1 MANDM
6 MTMTVDEI
14 SPGSGRAPGTIIGH
28 SEGQPKQV
36 KAFSDTLTKFQAG
49 RTYSFSWYLGK
60 PYNGA
65 QDVLVSA
72 HHPVTEAA
80 AGARGAPDPSQAPH
94 RAEAPGMAPA
104 PQRQQ
109 NTPQSTPQ
117 GVMTGAAGTKDRSIT
132 VLAVMKSV
140 IESGGSE
147 EDFKRWL
154 SLHDEVVHGLERH
167 WKPDIS

>member
-1 MANDM
+1 MANETKGS

-14 SPGSGRAPGTIIGH
+14 SPGAGRAPGTLIGH
-28 SEGQPKQV
+28 TDGQPKQI
-36 KAFSDTLTKFQAG
+36 KAFDDVINKFQAG
-49 RTYSFSWYLGK
+49 RTYSFGWYLGK
-60 PYNGA
+60 PYNGS

-80 AGARGAPDPSQAPH
+80 AGARGAPDPSQAPQ

-154 SLHDEVVHGLERH
+154 SLHDEIVHGKNRG
-167 WKPDIS
+167 

>member
-1 MANDM
+1 MANETKGS

-14 SPGSGRAPGTIIGH
+14 SPGAGRAPGTLIGH
-28 SEGQPKQV
+28 TDGQPKQI
-36 KAFSDTLTKFQAG
+36 KAFDDVINKFQAG
-49 RTYSFSWYLGK
+49 RTYSFGWYLGK
-60 PYNGA
+60 PYNGS

-80 AGARGAPDPSQAPH
+80 AGARGAPDPSQALQ

-154 SLHDEVVHGLERH
+154 SLHDEIVHGKNRG
-167 WKPDIS
+167 

>member
-60 PYNGA
+60 PYNGS

-72 HHPVTEAA
+72 HHPVTEAV
-80 AGARGAPDPSQAPH
+80 AGARGAPDPSQAPQ
-94 RAEAPGMAPA
+94 RANQTFQEPA
-104 PQRQQ
+104 LQKQQ
-109 NTPQSTPQ
+109 NTAQ
-117 GVMTGAAGTKDRSIT
+117 GVMAGFANTKDRSIT
-132 VLAVMKSV
+132 ILAVMKSV

-147 EDFKRWL
+147 EDFRMWL
-154 SLHDEVVHGLERH
+154 SLHDQTLSLHEKNRG
-167 WKPDIS
+167 